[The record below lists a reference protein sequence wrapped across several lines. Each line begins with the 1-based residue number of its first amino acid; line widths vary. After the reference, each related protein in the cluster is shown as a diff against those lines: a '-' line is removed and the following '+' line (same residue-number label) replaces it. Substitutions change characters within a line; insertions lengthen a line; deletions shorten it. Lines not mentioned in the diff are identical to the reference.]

1 MLSIF
6 TGYFIELILLFLFV
20 LAHEL
25 GHLLMAKQFA
35 WKIKELKLLPFG
47 GVLIVDDA
55 HGTTAKEECLVACA
69 GPIQNL
75 ILILLAWV
83 FGQLH
88 WLPYE
93 WMQYMIQANMLLII
107 FNLLPISPLDGGKI
121 VQAALSLVLS
131 YFYTLK
137 VITWLS
143 IVCSFLMIVYA
154 LTYSVWH
161 HTAGPQLNLLLV
173 GIFLFSDNLT
183 RLKHLPYLLYRF
195 ILHRGKMLKQMHVT
209 ESVNEAVPIIV
220 YEEQT
225 LFSLF
230 KKIKR
235 ESHHLFYCITNKD
248 KQVKVKTEQHII
260 ESFINSSHLNRALID
275 IFD

>member
-1 MLSIF
+1 
-6 TGYFIELILLFLFV
+6 
-20 LAHEL
+20 
-25 GHLLMAKQFA
+25 MAKHFM
-35 WKIKELKLLPFG
+35 WKVKELKLLPFG

-55 HGTTAKEECLVACA
+55 HGTNAKEECLVACA
-69 GPIQNL
+69 GPLQNL
-75 ILILLAWV
+75 ILIVIIWL

-93 WMQYMIQANMLLII
+93 WVHYMIQANIWLIM

-121 VQAALSLVLS
+121 VQAFLSLFFS

-137 VITWLS
+137 AITWIS
-143 IVCSFLMIVYA
+143 IISSALMIM
-154 LTYSVWH
+154 YSLSFSYWH
-161 HTAGPQLNLLLV
+161 DTAGPQLNLLLV
-173 GIFLFSDNLT
+173 GTFLFLDNIT

-195 ILHRGKMLKQMHVT
+195 ILNRGHMLQRLDKQFDQKEAVAII
-209 ESVNEAVPIIV
+209 VNEKDS
-220 YEEQT
+220 

-235 ESHHLFYCITNKD
+235 ESHHLFYCVTNND
-248 KQVKVKTEQHII
+248 KQMKVKTEKHII
-260 ESFINSSHLNRALID
+260 ENFINSSHLNRALID